1 MTNMLGYVKKLTD
14 PKACRILVSRNQW
27 SVEER
32 QASGWWRPATKEG
45 GLSDEELAAKPQG
58 CLGYTEAKQSGWP
71 IDGVLCRAWIVHEAS
86 PYDKGGFC
94 ISIR

>member
-58 CLGYTEAKQSGWP
+58 CLGYTEVKMSGWP
-71 IDGVLCRAWIVHEAS
+71 IDGALRRAWIVHEAS
-86 PYDKGGFC
+86 PYDKKGFC
-94 ISIR
+94 IKIR